1 MKPVFY
7 EPEDIGSHEIVRRV
21 TQWADGRLNWV
32 IGAGGE
38 ATARIISRMYSRG
51 YTGPLWEYLIR

>member
-7 EPEDIGSHEIVRRV
+7 EPEGIDSHEIVRRV
-21 TQWADGRLNWV
+21 SKRAAGRLNWV
-32 IGAGGE
+32 TGAGGE
-38 ATARIISRMYSRG
+38 ATARIISRMYGRG